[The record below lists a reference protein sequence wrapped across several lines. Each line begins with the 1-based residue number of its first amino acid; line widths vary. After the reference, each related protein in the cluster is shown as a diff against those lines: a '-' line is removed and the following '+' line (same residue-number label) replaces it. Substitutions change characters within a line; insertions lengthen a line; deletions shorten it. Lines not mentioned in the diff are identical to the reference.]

1 MSKNIAKH
9 YQMVK
14 EQFPEYLEAVERLGE
29 IAKDQ
34 GPIDEKR
41 TQLLQLAASIAI
53 KSEGATHSHTKR
65 ALEAGASKAEIRH
78 VVLLLS
84 NTIGF
89 PAVMAGLTWVNDI
102 LDAK

>member
-1 MSKNIAKH
+1 MSKKIAKH
-9 YQMVK
+9 YEMVK

-29 IAKDQ
+29 VVKDL

-41 TQLLQLAASIAI
+41 AQLLQLTASVAI

-78 VVLLLS
+78 AVLLLS

-89 PAVMAGLTWVNDI
+89 PAVMAGLTWVNDV
-102 LDAK
+102 LEG

>member
-1 MSKNIAKH
+1 MSHIIAKH

-29 IAKDQ
+29 VVKDL
-34 GPIDEKR
+34 GPVDTKR
-41 TQLLQLAASIAI
+41 AQLLQLAASVAI

-65 ALEAGASKAEIRH
+65 ALEAGASQAEIRH
-78 VVLLLS
+78 AVLLLT

-102 LDAK
+102 LED

>member
-1 MSKNIAKH
+1 MSNEIAKH

-29 IAKDQ
+29 VVKEL
-34 GPIDEKR
+34 GPIDQKR
-41 TQLLQLAASIAI
+41 AQLLQLAASVAI
-53 KSEGATHSHTKR
+53 KSEGGTHSHTKR
-65 ALEAGASKAEIRH
+65 ALQAGASKEEIRH

-89 PAVMAGLTWVNDI
+89 PAVMAGLTWVNDV
-102 LDAK
+102 LEG

>member
-1 MSKNIAKH
+1 MSQKIAKH

-14 EQFPEYLEAVERLGE
+14 DQFPEYLDAVERLGE
-29 IAKDQ
+29 VVKDL

-41 TQLLQLAASIAI
+41 AQLLQLAASVAI

-65 ALEAGASKAEIRH
+65 ALEAGASKSEIRH
-78 VVLLLS
+78 AVLLLS

-89 PAVMAGLTWVNDI
+89 PAVMAGLTWVNDV
-102 LDAK
+102 LET